1 MKSLLKIILISWTFT
16 ILIHSAV
23 KAQDESQ
30 LLTGTISSSSDA
42 PQTNVNDAID
52 GLINT
57 SWISNNPFPSNF
69 FTSEYQNILLQLH
82 RIEES
87 NIEMG
92 SANSYKGSTTN
103 PAEAFINFSSPE
115 KIYLLGL
122 RLSGLA
128 EKVTI
133 SFFDQT
139 GIISSQEF
147 LPSQNYNTIRF
158 EVSLENIEQIKLT
171 SNQAFT
177 IMEIALL
184 EDLPKEFITL
194 DLGDSYVIGEIKTK
208 HWAGNNNAISSHLLA
223 GSHPDSLEMV
233 AVLQPDEISF
243 ISTTFN
249 DPLVAR
255 YIRIAHTVVPE
266 NYKKVSVFE
275 IEAYGKL
282 NSEPIPDPEP
292 ESEPDPVTSWD
303 PDAGLYPALSKSST
317 ATASSSANT
326 SQNAPEAILDDNNA
340 TAWLSSNPL
349 PDGYVSNER
358 QNILLNKNGIA
369 GNGANMLNA
378 TDGLLG
384 NTTPPITPLLGEAT
398 YNLTLAPV
406 RIHRL
411 GLRLGYN
418 HPDTVNIQLIN
429 LQGDTLRRSYTPT
442 NAGHMRFQI
451 EMDEVTEI
459 SLSSTAP
466 FTIQEI
472 AAYSEPLSEFVTLD
486 LGEIK
491 PVSRVATK
499 QWNGNNTA
507 ITSKL
512 WAGPSLDSLILLTE
526 LDPNSLDIH
535 NIELPEGN
543 QTRFIRLEQQLVDI
557 NYKKATVQELTVY
570 DKFGDY
576 GPPPVAKPQASSFG
590 KLFGVNT
597 VWAWGTKK
605 IPNLQGPDEGAQKFI
620 RATNQARNYH
630 NIHWDTADPDIIPT
644 YSGENPVVLRPWTQ
658 WTREYQDW
666 IDKGFEVDA
675 TFTFDRFPEAIWDE
689 PFSSGYGLGYA
700 FASTFGPSHEN
711 LIRTVEVGNEPWDYS
726 DSTYRKILEG
736 TVQGLKTADPL
747 IKVLPAAL
755 QASHPVTNG
764 GQKNYMGTKLPE
776 AAAPYLDGI
785 NLHLYSYYR
794 NSEGER
800 IAVHP
805 EHPASEMRALF
816 SGLRFRD
823 HNMPGKEVH
832 VTEWGWDSSSENETA
847 INSEAVSP
855 ISQAVYALRGLFWLS
870 RMGVDKAHWYF
881 FSNVD
886 TLAGIDPIN
895 YQRSGLTESLHYD
908 FQEKRSF
915 IAAEAMQ
922 RRMADLYFEGII
934 REDDQAYIY
943 QLRNEDGELSHLI
956 AWRPVPGDDSLT
968 VNFQLP
974 AALPAQDAWYLS
986 GISPNGENVS
996 ISYANGKLNLPLSS
1010 KPLLVQL
1017 GTSEIA
1023 SDIPIEGNLRTVKD
1037 DQNYELQ
1044 LRTNLPLKD
1053 ASEITLTLDQ
1063 NATLPAITWTRESSL
1078 NWKAD
1083 LSTLAPGTYSTRAEI
1098 GTNKATTNRVSFDIP
1113 RRFLLTPNPT
1123 QGKIKLSLT
1132 QGFSELTKIYVI
1144 RLDGLPIRT
1153 INLPAFT
1160 SIKEL
1165 DMSKLKN
1172 GTYLIRLENSSYS
1185 GQQKFIKQ

>member
-1 MKSLLKIILISWTFT
+1 MKSLLQVILTSWTF
-16 ILIHSAV
+16 IVLIHSAV
-23 KAQDESQ
+23 KAQETNH
-30 LLTGTISSSSDA
+30 LLSGTISSSSDA
-42 PQTNVNDAID
+42 PQTNVNNAID
-52 GLINT
+52 GLLNT
-57 SWISNNPFPSNF
+57 SWVSNNPFPSNF
-69 FTSEYQNILLQLH
+69 FTSEHQNILLQPQ
-82 RIEES
+82 RIEQS
-87 NIEMG
+87 NIQIG
-92 SANSYKGSTTN
+92 SSNAYKPSPSG
-103 PAEAFINFSSPE
+103 PAEAFITFSSPQ

-122 RLSGLA
+122 RLHGLK

-133 SFFDQT
+133 SFINPSGT
-139 GIISSQEF
+139 VSTREF
-147 LPSQNYNTIRF
+147 LPSQNYNTLRF
-158 EVSLENIEQIKLT
+158 EVNLENIEEIKLT
-171 SNQAFT
+171 SDQGFT
-177 IMEIALL
+177 IMEIGLL
-184 EDLPKEFITL
+184 EDLPKEFVTL
-194 DLGDSYVIGEIKTK
+194 DLGDAYALAEIKTK
-208 HWAGNNNAISSHLLA
+208 HWAGNNSATSTHLLA
-223 GSHPDSLEMV
+223 GNHPDSLKMV
-233 AVLQPDEISF
+233 AMLSPDEISY
-243 ISTTFN
+243 ISTTFSE
-249 DPLVAR
+249 PVVAR
-255 YIRIAHTVVPE
+255 YIRISHTVNPE

-275 IEAYGKL
+275 IEALGKIDAD
-282 NSEPIPDPEP
+282 STPAPEP
-292 ESEPDPVTSWD
+292 EPEPVTNWD
-303 PDAGLYPALSKSST
+303 PDAGLYPALSKNST
-317 ATASSSANT
+317 ATASSSANI
-326 SQNAPEAILDDNNA
+326 SKNPPEAILDDDNA

-349 PDGYVSNER
+349 PDGYVNNER

-369 GNGANMLNA
+369 GNGADMTNA

-384 NTTPPITPLLGEAT
+384 NSTPAILPVLGEAT
-398 YNLTLAPV
+398 FNLALAPV

-418 HPDTVNIQLIN
+418 QSDTVNIRLIN
-429 LQGDTLRRSYTPT
+429 QQGDTLRRTYAPT
-442 NAGHMRFQI
+442 DSGHLRFGI
-451 EMDEVTEI
+451 EMNEVTAI

-466 FTIQEI
+466 FFIQEI

-486 LGEIK
+486 LGETK
-491 PVSRVATK
+491 SVSRVATK

-512 WAGPSLDSLILLTE
+512 WAGPSLDSLNLLAE

-535 NIELPEGN
+535 NVELPEGN

-570 DKFGDY
+570 DEFGDY
-576 GPPPVAKPQASSFG
+576 GPPPVAKPQIWNFG

-597 VWAWGTKK
+597 VWAWGSKK
-605 IPNLQGPDEGAQKFI
+605 IPSLQGPDEGAQKFI

-644 YSGENPVVLRPWTQ
+644 YGGENPAVLKPWTQ
-658 WTREYQDW
+658 WSREYQDW
-666 IDKGFEVDA
+666 INKGFEVDA
-675 TFTFDRFPEAIWDE
+675 TFTFDRFPESVWDE
-689 PFSSGYGLGYA
+689 PFSSGYGLGFA

-711 LIRTVEVGNEPWDYS
+711 LIRTVEVGNEPWSYS

-794 NSEGER
+794 NVEGER

-847 INSEAVSP
+847 INSEAVSS

-886 TLAGIDPIN
+886 TLAGIAPIN

-922 RRMADLYFEGII
+922 KRMADLYFEGII
-934 REDDQAYIY
+934 KEDDQAYIY
-943 QLRNEDGELSHLI
+943 QLRNEDGELSHLV
-956 AWRPVPGDDSLT
+956 AWRPVPGDDSLA

-974 AALPAQDAWYLS
+974 AEFPVQNAWYLS
-986 GISPNGENVS
+986 GISPEGEN
-996 ISYANGKLNLPLSS
+996 IPIPYADGKLNLPLSS

-1017 GTSEIA
+1017 GTSGKKA
-1023 SDIPIEGNLRTVKD
+1023 SDIPIEGNLRTVKN
-1037 DQNYELQ
+1037 DQNHELQ
-1044 LRTNLPLKD
+1044 LRTNLPLND
-1053 ASEITLTLDQ
+1053 ASEITLVPAQ
-1063 NATLPAITWTRESSL
+1063 NADLPSITWTRESSL

-1083 LSTLAPGTYSTRAEI
+1083 LGTLDPGTYSTRAEI
-1098 GTNKATTNRVSFDIP
+1098 GSNGMTTNTVSFDIEH
-1113 RRFLLTPNPT
+1113 RFLLTPNPT
-1123 QGKIKLSLT
+1123 QGKIKLLLKKE
-1132 QGFSELTKIYVI
+1132 FSELTKIHVI

-1165 DMSKLKN
+1165 DMSNLNN
-1172 GTYLIRLENSSYS
+1172 GTYLIRLENSSYN